1 MTLLLT
7 RFTGQWALGSADKPT
22 NSEGPGAT
30 RPSGTRSPH
39 DSRAKSFREKVP
51 TVPQAQSLL
60 RPDRLILDRQVGQ
73 TLAGN
78 AFSGSSPRHCHVWV
92 PTASPRPQGLPRSKG
107 RSSANKSTIK
117 TKQNKTK
124 GNPSRLVH
132 RGSLPHVR
140 EGKATVLTDADGG
153 RGSGAR
159 PPRHPRESSPR
170 SCTTWAAHTSGAA
183 A

>member
-7 RFTGQWALGSADKPT
+7 WFTGQWTLGSADKPT
-22 NSEGPGAT
+22 NSDGPGAT

-117 TKQNKTK
+117 TKQNK
-124 GNPSRLVH
+124 GNPK
-132 RGSLPHVR
+132 PP
-140 EGKATVLTDADGG
+140 
-153 RGSGAR
+153 GAQR
-159 PPRHPRESSPR
+159 FASPR
-170 SCTTWAAHTSGAA
+170 PGGQGHRAHRRRWRPGVWGAA
-183 A
+183 SPASTGK